1 MTHLEEEAWT
11 RAWARAKRSRQLR
24 LVFRDLGFRVAY
36 RGEETHEN
44 KVHAPRS
51 KLPKATPKIGLLR
64 TVHSRKSIATEQ
76 NWKKC
81 DPNPGLGFYP
91 CLNPKP

>member
-1 MTHLEEEAWT
+1 MVGIVPRCPIYPLKYTKLGTLSPKPFTLFEGTRRVLVMTHLEEEAST

-44 KVHAPRS
+44 KVHAP
-51 KLPKATPKIGLLR
+51 
-64 TVHSRKSIATEQ
+64 
-76 NWKKC
+76 
-81 DPNPGLGFYP
+81 
-91 CLNPKP
+91 